1 MDGDRGYMQ
10 QPAGAQE
17 TREGCSVLFL
27 FYHDMNVWVSAGG
40 GEGRGDGGGVAV
52 KGDAGGVGDWVA
64 LAGGWEGG
72 GVDGGEGGWEREGV
86 MPGKALFNSV
96 FNRSLLT
103 N

>member
-1 MDGDRGYMQ
+1 M
-10 QPAGAQE
+10 
-17 TREGCSVLFL
+17 
-27 FYHDMNVWVSAGG
+27 
-40 GEGRGDGGGVAV
+40 AV

-72 GVDGGEGGWEREGV
+72 GVDGGEGGWEGEGV